1 MTHREKRY
9 KGFVDTFCFSPNLG
23 PHVRGAGLY
32 NYRFELITGPM
43 SCGKTEELLRRLRR
57 AAIAGKRIR
66 VFSPLL
72 DTRVLADC
80 IESRNGSR
88 MDAIKVRNA
97 SEILDYIR
105 EDDEI
110 IAIDELQFFDSCI
123 VDVIRTIVANDKKV
137 IGAGLELDFKEEPFG
152 CMPQLMCYADKIDK
166 LSAICMKCGSEHG
179 VRTQRLI
186 DGVPADK
193 DSPLIMI
200 GGDETYEARCL
211 KCYEINNE
219 FHSIKGT
226 IESKRKQEFVIH

>member
-1 MTHREKRY
+1 M
-9 KGFVDTFCFSPNLG
+9 
-23 PHVRGAGLY
+23 Y
-32 NYRFELITGPM
+32 NYKFELITGPM

-57 AAIAGKRIR
+57 AVIAGRRIK

-88 MDAIKVRNA
+88 SDAIKVRNA
-97 SEILDYIR
+97 GEILDYIN
-105 EDDEI
+105 DDDQI
-110 IAIDELQFFDSCI
+110 IAIDELQFFDEEI
-123 VDVIRTIVANDKKV
+123 IRVIRTLVANGKKV

-152 CMPQLMCYADKIDK
+152 CMPQLMCYADRIDK

-186 DGVPADK
+186 DGEPADK
-193 DSPLIMI
+193 NSPLIMI

-211 KCYEINNE
+211 HCYEINNE

-226 IESKRKQEFVIH
+226 IESKRKQEFVIR

>member
-1 MTHREKRY
+1 M
-9 KGFVDTFCFSPNLG
+9 
-23 PHVRGAGLY
+23 Y
-32 NYRFELITGPM
+32 NYKFELITGPM

-57 AAIAGKRIR
+57 AVIAGKKIK

-88 MDAIKVRNA
+88 SDALKVRNA
-97 SEILDYIR
+97 REILDYIN
-105 EDDEI
+105 DDDQI
-110 IAIDELQFFDSCI
+110 IAIDELQFFDEEI
-123 VDVIRTIVANDKKV
+123 IKVIRTLVANGKKV

-186 DGVPADK
+186 DGEPADK
-193 DSPLIMI
+193 NSPLIMI

-211 KCYEINNE
+211 HCYEINNE